1 MNDKNLID
9 YVIKLPKKD
18 MLVLDALVKL
28 NAKSNIVFAC
38 EDEEDEKKVG
48 FLFTELL
55 LGADYNF
62 YGDEININKDY
73 FKIKALLK
81 DETKDKI
88 LEKLETL
95 LMTYELKDK
104 ILDAKGKN
112 ERFTSNKE
120 FYHLEELLL
129 NHYEEKLLG
138 KE

>member
-18 MLVLDALVKL
+18 MLILDALVKL
-28 NAKSNIVFAC
+28 NDKSNIVFAC
-38 EDEEDEKKVG
+38 EDEKDEEKVG

-81 DETKDKI
+81 DENKDKV

-120 FYHLEELLL
+120 FYDLEELLL